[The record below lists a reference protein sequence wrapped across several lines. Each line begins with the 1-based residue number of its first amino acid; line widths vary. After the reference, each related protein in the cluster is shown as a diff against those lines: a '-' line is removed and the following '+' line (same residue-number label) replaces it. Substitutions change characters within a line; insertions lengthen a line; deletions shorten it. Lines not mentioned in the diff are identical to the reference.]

1 MGNVQDIMKEAKA
14 YCCFVDASWVS
25 PTECA
30 GIGWV
35 LYNDK
40 AQMVLKGMASIP
52 PTNSSI
58 EAEAE
63 ALRSAMMQVRRLGYE
78 EVKFCVDASIL
89 YQNVAPYL
97 QKDKKACPTTNSP
110 LAAYIQDIQ
119 KLATISASFV
129 VSKVNSTINDVADHL
144 AKVARSKKMQYV
156 ISWTHEFKQLVQTT
170 ESGANASQEVSSNA

>member
-1 MGNVQDIMKEAKA
+1 MSYFTYPYKPIYINNI
-14 YCCFVDASWVS
+14 
-25 PTECA
+25 
-30 GIGWV
+30 
-35 LYNDK
+35 
-40 AQMVLKGMASIP
+40 
-52 PTNSSI
+52 
-58 EAEAE
+58 
-63 ALRSAMMQVRRLGYE
+63 LREGQSNP

-129 VSKVNSTINDVADHL
+129 VSKVNRTINDVADHL

-156 ISWTHEFKQLVQTT
+156 ISWTH
-170 ESGANASQEVSSNA
+170 VS